1 MRTFTL
7 FMKKLK
13 APMYIYLE
21 MKGLEKVRFVPSS
34 EGAAEK

>member
-1 MRTFTL
+1 MF

-13 APMYIYLE
+13 ASMYIYLE
-21 MKGLEKVRFVPSS
+21 MKGLEKVKFIPSS